1 MGLLLGGS
9 WVFIN
14 SIISPLRSVL
24 IMVTLLI
31 TPLVSTHEPPSRV
44 LHGLGCRVLEWFR
57 VVEGLG
63 VKGFGGFGFWVVYV
77 GCRVSLPGFLLR
89 GRVLGFLSYRAL

>member
-9 WVFIN
+9 WVFID

-31 TPLVSTHEPPSRV
+31 TPLVSTHEHPRGV
-44 LHGLGCRVLEWFR
+44 LHGLGCRVWS
-57 VVEGLG
+57 GLG
-63 VKGFGGFGFWVVYV
+63 WLRAWGSKVLGGFGFW
-77 GCRVSLPGFLLR
+77 VSLPGFLLR
-89 GRVLGFLSYRAL
+89 GRVLGFRSYRAL

>member
-1 MGLLLGGS
+1 MLGGS

-31 TPLVSTHEPPSRV
+31 TPLVRTHEPPSSV
-44 LHGLGCRVLEWFR
+44 LHGLGCRVLEW
-57 VVEGLG
+57 
-63 VKGFGGFGFWVVYV
+63 FWVVYV

-89 GRVLGFLSYRAL
+89 GRVLGFRSYRAL